1 MTIHN
6 AKHDIT
12 IMTPTEKQMTI
23 DALKAYVGRY
33 PSRNKAAASLKGV
46 SPATLSAIL
55 NGKLGIVSD
64 EMLRSIREQVAPAA
78 AACGWQIVET
88 GAFQEIRAAMRDAQ
102 EYKKVRWIVGDAGCG
117 KTTAA
122 AAYASE
128 NREVFTVLCDEDM
141 RKSDFVREI
150 ARRVGLK
157 SAGMRIRE
165 TLEAAIGRIQ
175 QMDAPLLVFDEGDK
189 LNDNVFHYF
198 INLYNHLEGKCGI
211 VFMSTSY
218 IEQRIEHGVNSNRK
232 GYNEIYSRIG
242 RRFFTIDPT
251 TPMDVSAICHANG
264 LTDNRQVS
272 NVIMATEKEDFD
284 LRCVKGAIHREKK
297 LHEAGA

>member
-211 VFMSTSY
+211 VFMST
-218 IEQRIEHGVNSNRK
+218 
-232 GYNEIYSRIG
+232 
-242 RRFFTIDPT
+242 
-251 TPMDVSAICHANG
+251 
-264 LTDNRQVS
+264 
-272 NVIMATEKEDFD
+272 
-284 LRCVKGAIHREKK
+284 
-297 LHEAGA
+297 